1 MVLQSTRWLA
11 LSYFTYFFSYGIF
24 LPFWGVWLKG
34 EGIAPETIGILLG
47 AGLVARFLGSL
58 LIAPRVKDPSHL
70 VSALRLLALLTLAFA
85 VGFCFGNGWG
95 WLMLVIAGFNLFF
108 SPLVPLTDALAA
120 TWQKQIRMDYGR
132 VRLWGSLA
140 FVIGSALTGQL
151 VAVWGHNA
159 ILYSLIFSV
168 LAMLLGMLL
177 KPSVM
182 PQGEARTH
190 GGAERSLWA
199 LLKEGPVW
207 RFLLCVTLL
216 QGAHAGYYSFGS
228 IYWQEAGYSAS
239 TIGYLWSLGVVAEV
253 IIFASSN
260 VLFRRWNARNLLLLS
275 ACCGRAA
282 LEPDGLQHRAGLAA
296 ADPDPALRHLHR
308 LPSGG
313 DALYRRASGARGDP
327 AAGGVF
333 GAGDGRRHRRYD
345 GHCRVPV
352 RTLAGRGILGDG
364 GGRGAGLV
372 HPAAGGQRQP
382 LIKALPAARGWPGAA
397 GFPAAVRYRSAAG
410 AARCAPPHKE

>member
-34 EGIAPETIGILLG
+34 EGIPPETIGILLG

-70 VSALRLLALLTLAFA
+70 VTALRLLALLTLAFA
-85 VGFCFGNGWG
+85 IGFCFGNGWG

-120 TWQKQIRMDYGR
+120 TWQKQITMDYGR

-140 FVIGSALTGQL
+140 FVIGSALTGQM
-151 VAVWGHNA
+151 VSVWGHNA
-159 ILYSLIFSV
+159 ILYSLIISI
-168 LAMLLGMLL
+168 LAMLLGMML

-182 PQGEARTH
+182 PQGEARSH
-190 GGAERSLWA
+190 SEADRSLWEM
-199 LLKEGPVW
+199 LKEGPVW

-260 VLFRRWNARNLLLLS
+260 FLFRRWNARNLLLLS
-275 ACCGRAA
+275 ACCGVLRW
-282 LEPDGLQHRAGLAA
+282 GLMASSTELGWLLVIQILHCGTFTVCHLAA
-296 ADPDPALRHLHR
+296 MRFIAARKGPEVIRLQAVYSALAMSAVIAIMTVIAGFLFEHLQ
-308 LPSGG
+308 
-313 DALYRRASGARGDP
+313 
-327 AAGGVF
+327 GGVF
-333 GAGDGRRHRRYD
+333 W
-345 GHCRVPV
+345 VM
-352 RTLAGRGILGDG
+352 
-364 GGRGAGLV
+364 
-372 HPAAGGQRQP
+372 AAV
-382 LIKALPAARGWPGAA
+382 ALPAMFIRP
-397 GFPAAVRYRSAAG
+397 PAVAVSGSR
-410 AARCAPPHKE
+410 

>member
-34 EGIAPETIGILLG
+34 EGIPPETIGILLG

-70 VSALRLLALLTLAFA
+70 VTALRLLALLTLAFA
-85 VGFCFGNGWG
+85 IGFCFGNGWG

-108 SPLVPLTDALAA
+108 SPLVPLTDALAG
-120 TWQKQIRMDYGR
+120 TWQKQITMDYGR

-140 FVIGSALTGQL
+140 FVIGSALTGQM
-151 VAVWGHNA
+151 VSVWGHNA
-159 ILYSLIFSV
+159 ILYSLIISI
-168 LAMLLGMLL
+168 LAMLLGMML

-190 GGAERSLWA
+190 SETERSLWA
-199 LLKEGPVW
+199 MLKEGPVW

-260 VLFRRWNARNLLLLS
+260 FLFRRWNARNLLLLS
-275 ACCGRAA
+275 ACCGILRWSLMASSTE
-282 LEPDGLQHRAGLAA
+282 LGWLLVIQILHCGTFTVCHLAA
-296 ADPDPALRHLHR
+296 MRFIAARKGPEVIRLQAVYSALAM
-308 LPSGG
+308 GG
-313 DALYRRASGARGDP
+313 GIAIMTVIAGFLFEYLQ
-327 AAGGVF
+327 GGVF
-333 GAGDGRRHRRYD
+333 WVMAAVVLPALFIR
-345 GHCRVPV
+345 P
-352 RTLAGRGILGDG
+352 
-364 GGRGAGLV
+364 
-372 HPAAGGQRQP
+372 PAAMVSSSR
-382 LIKALPAARGWPGAA
+382 
-397 GFPAAVRYRSAAG
+397 
-410 AARCAPPHKE
+410 

>member
-34 EGIAPETIGILLG
+34 EGIAPETIGMLLG

-190 GGAERSLWA
+190 SGTERSLWA

-275 ACCGRAA
+275 ACCGVLRWSLMAYSTE
-282 LEPDGLQHRAGLAA
+282 LGWLLLIQILHCGTFTVCHLAA
-296 ADPDPALRHLHR
+296 MRFIAARQGQEVIQLQAVYSALAM
-308 LPSGG
+308 GG
-313 DALYRRASGARGDP
+313 GIAVMTVIAGFLFEHWQ
-327 AAGGVF
+327 GGVF
-333 GAGDGRRHRRYD
+333 W
-345 GHCRVPV
+345 VM
-352 RTLAGRGILGDG
+352 
-364 GGRGAGLV
+364 
-372 HPAAGGQRQP
+372 
-382 LIKALPAARGWPGAA
+382 
-397 GFPAAVRYRSAAG
+397 AAVAVPALFIR
-410 AARCAPPHKE
+410 PPAVSVSR

>member
-34 EGIAPETIGILLG
+34 EGIAPETIGMLLG

-70 VSALRLLALLTLAFA
+70 VSALRLLALLTLSFA

-182 PQGEARTH
+182 PQGEARARSGT
-190 GGAERSLWA
+190 ERSLWA
-199 LLKEGPVW
+199 LLKEGPGW

-275 ACCGRAA
+275 ACCGVLRWSLMAYSTE
-282 LEPDGLQHRAGLAA
+282 LGWLLLIQILHCGTFTVCHLAA
-296 ADPDPALRHLHR
+296 MRFIAARQGQEVIQLQAVYSALAM
-308 LPSGG
+308 GG
-313 DALYRRASGARGDP
+313 GIAVMTVIAGFLFEHWQ
-327 AAGGVF
+327 GGVF
-333 GAGDGRRHRRYD
+333 W
-345 GHCRVPV
+345 VM
-352 RTLAGRGILGDG
+352 
-364 GGRGAGLV
+364 
-372 HPAAGGQRQP
+372 
-382 LIKALPAARGWPGAA
+382 
-397 GFPAAVRYRSAAG
+397 AAVAVPALFIR
-410 AARCAPPHKE
+410 PPAVSVSR

>member
-159 ILYSLIFSV
+159 ILYSLILSV

-275 ACCGRAA
+275 ACCGVLRWSLMAYSTE
-282 LEPDGLQHRAGLAA
+282 LGWLLLIQILHCGTFTVCHLAA
-296 ADPDPALRHLHR
+296 MRFIAARQGQEVIQLQAVYSALAM
-308 LPSGG
+308 GG
-313 DALYRRASGARGDP
+313 GIAVMTVIAGFLFEHSQ
-327 AAGGVF
+327 GGVF
-333 GAGDGRRHRRYD
+333 W
-345 GHCRVPV
+345 VM
-352 RTLAGRGILGDG
+352 
-364 GGRGAGLV
+364 
-372 HPAAGGQRQP
+372 
-382 LIKALPAARGWPGAA
+382 
-397 GFPAAVRYRSAAG
+397 AAVAVPALFIR
-410 AARCAPPHKE
+410 PPAVSVSR

>member
-34 EGIAPETIGILLG
+34 EGIAPETIGMLLG

-182 PQGEARTH
+182 PQGEARTRSDT
-190 GGAERSLWA
+190 ERSLWA

-275 ACCGRAA
+275 ACCGVLRWSLMAYSTE
-282 LEPDGLQHRAGLAA
+282 LGWLLLIQILHCGTFTVCHLAA
-296 ADPDPALRHLHR
+296 MRFIAARQGQEVIRLQAVYSALAM
-308 LPSGG
+308 GG
-313 DALYRRASGARGDP
+313 GIAVMTVIAGFLFEHWQ
-327 AAGGVF
+327 GGVF
-333 GAGDGRRHRRYD
+333 W
-345 GHCRVPV
+345 VM
-352 RTLAGRGILGDG
+352 
-364 GGRGAGLV
+364 
-372 HPAAGGQRQP
+372 
-382 LIKALPAARGWPGAA
+382 
-397 GFPAAVRYRSAAG
+397 AAVAVPALFIR
-410 AARCAPPHKE
+410 PPAVSVSR

>member
-159 ILYSLIFSV
+159 ILYSLILSV

-190 GGAERSLWA
+190 GGAERPLWA

-275 ACCGRAA
+275 ACCGVLRWNLMAYSTE
-282 LEPDGLQHRAGLAA
+282 LGWLLLIQILHCGTFTVCHLAA
-296 ADPDPALRHLHR
+296 MRFIAARQGQEVIRLQAVYSALAM
-308 LPSGG
+308 GG
-313 DALYRRASGARGDP
+313 GIAVMTVIAGFLFEHWQ
-327 AAGGVF
+327 GGVF
-333 GAGDGRRHRRYD
+333 W
-345 GHCRVPV
+345 VM
-352 RTLAGRGILGDG
+352 
-364 GGRGAGLV
+364 
-372 HPAAGGQRQP
+372 
-382 LIKALPAARGWPGAA
+382 
-397 GFPAAVRYRSAAG
+397 AAVAVPALFIR
-410 AARCAPPHKE
+410 PPAVSVSR

>member
-34 EGIAPETIGILLG
+34 EGIPPETIGILLG

-70 VSALRLLALLTLAFA
+70 VTALRLLALLTLAFA
-85 VGFCFGNGWG
+85 IGFCFGNGWG

-108 SPLVPLTDALAA
+108 SPLVPLTDALAG
-120 TWQKQIRMDYGR
+120 TWQKQITLDYGR

-140 FVIGSALTGQL
+140 FVIGSALTGQM
-151 VAVWGHNA
+151 VSVWGHNA
-159 ILYSLIFSV
+159 ILYSLIISI
-168 LAMLLGMLL
+168 LAMLLGMML

-190 GGAERSLWA
+190 SEADRSLWEM
-199 LLKEGPVW
+199 LKEGPVW

-260 VLFRRWNARNLLLLS
+260 FLFRRWNARNLLLLS
-275 ACCGRAA
+275 ACCGILRW
-282 LEPDGLQHRAGLAA
+282 GLMASSTELGWLLVIQILHCGTFTVCHLAA
-296 ADPDPALRHLHR
+296 MRFIAARKGPEVIRLQAVYSALAM
-308 LPSGG
+308 GG
-313 DALYRRASGARGDP
+313 GIAIMTVIAGFLFEYLQ
-327 AAGGVF
+327 GGVF
-333 GAGDGRRHRRYD
+333 W
-345 GHCRVPV
+345 VM
-352 RTLAGRGILGDG
+352 
-364 GGRGAGLV
+364 
-372 HPAAGGQRQP
+372 AAVV
-382 LIKALPAARGWPGAA
+382 LPALFIRP
-397 GFPAAVRYRSAAG
+397 PAVAVSDSR
-410 AARCAPPHKE
+410 

>member
-275 ACCGRAA
+275 ACCGVLRWSLMAYSTE
-282 LEPDGLQHRAGLAA
+282 LGWLLLIQILHCGTFTVCHLAA
-296 ADPDPALRHLHR
+296 MRFIAARQGQEVIQLQAVYSALAM
-308 LPSGG
+308 GG
-313 DALYRRASGARGDP
+313 GIAVMTVIAGFLFEQWQ
-327 AAGGVF
+327 GGVF
-333 GAGDGRRHRRYD
+333 W
-345 GHCRVPV
+345 VM
-352 RTLAGRGILGDG
+352 
-364 GGRGAGLV
+364 
-372 HPAAGGQRQP
+372 
-382 LIKALPAARGWPGAA
+382 
-397 GFPAAVRYRSAAG
+397 AAVAVPALFIR
-410 AARCAPPHKE
+410 PPAVSVSR

>member
-34 EGIAPETIGILLG
+34 EGIPPETIGILLG

-70 VSALRLLALLTLAFA
+70 VTALRLLALLTLAFA
-85 VGFCFGNGWG
+85 IGFCFGNGWG

-120 TWQKQIRMDYGR
+120 TWQKQITMDYGR

-140 FVIGSALTGQL
+140 FVIGSALTGQM
-151 VAVWGHNA
+151 VSVWGHNA
-159 ILYSLIFSV
+159 ILYSLIISI
-168 LAMLLGMLL
+168 LAMLLGMML

-182 PQGEARTH
+182 PQGEARSH
-190 GGAERSLWA
+190 SEADRSLWEM
-199 LLKEGPVW
+199 LKEGPVW

-260 VLFRRWNARNLLLLS
+260 FLFRRWNARNLLLLS
-275 ACCGRAA
+275 ACCGVLRW
-282 LEPDGLQHRAGLAA
+282 GLMASSTELGWLLVIQILHCGTFTVCHLAA
-296 ADPDPALRHLHR
+296 MRFIAARKGPEVIRLQAVYSALAMGGGIAIMTVIAGFLFEHLQ
-308 LPSGG
+308 
-313 DALYRRASGARGDP
+313 
-327 AAGGVF
+327 GGVF
-333 GAGDGRRHRRYD
+333 W
-345 GHCRVPV
+345 VM
-352 RTLAGRGILGDG
+352 
-364 GGRGAGLV
+364 
-372 HPAAGGQRQP
+372 AAV
-382 LIKALPAARGWPGAA
+382 ALPAMFIRPQ
-397 GFPAAVRYRSAAG
+397 AVAVSGSR
-410 AARCAPPHKE
+410 

>member
-1 MVLQSTRWLA
+1 MVLQSTSWLA

-159 ILYSLIFSV
+159 ILYSLILSV

-275 ACCGRAA
+275 ACCGVLRWSLMAYSTE
-282 LEPDGLQHRAGLAA
+282 LGWLLLIQILHCGTFTVCHLAA
-296 ADPDPALRHLHR
+296 MRFIAARQGQEVIRLQAVYSALAM
-308 LPSGG
+308 GG
-313 DALYRRASGARGDP
+313 GIAVMTVIAGFLFEHWQ
-327 AAGGVF
+327 GGVF
-333 GAGDGRRHRRYD
+333 W
-345 GHCRVPV
+345 VM
-352 RTLAGRGILGDG
+352 
-364 GGRGAGLV
+364 
-372 HPAAGGQRQP
+372 
-382 LIKALPAARGWPGAA
+382 
-397 GFPAAVRYRSAAG
+397 AAVAVPALFIR
-410 AARCAPPHKE
+410 PPAVSVSR

>member
-108 SPLVPLTDALAA
+108 SPLVPLTDALAG

-190 GGAERSLWA
+190 SDTERSLWA

-275 ACCGRAA
+275 ACCGVLRWSLMAYSTE
-282 LEPDGLQHRAGLAA
+282 LGWLLLIQILHCGTFTVCHLAA
-296 ADPDPALRHLHR
+296 MRFIAARQGQEVIRLQAVYSALAM
-308 LPSGG
+308 GG
-313 DALYRRASGARGDP
+313 GIAVMTVIAGFLFEHWQ
-327 AAGGVF
+327 GGVF
-333 GAGDGRRHRRYD
+333 W
-345 GHCRVPV
+345 VM
-352 RTLAGRGILGDG
+352 
-364 GGRGAGLV
+364 
-372 HPAAGGQRQP
+372 
-382 LIKALPAARGWPGAA
+382 
-397 GFPAAVRYRSAAG
+397 AAVAVPALFIR
-410 AARCAPPHKE
+410 PPAVGVSR

>member
-34 EGIAPETIGILLG
+34 EGIPPETIGILLG

-70 VSALRLLALLTLAFA
+70 VTALRLLALLTLAFA
-85 VGFCFGNGWG
+85 IGFCFGNGWG

-120 TWQKQIRMDYGR
+120 TWQKQITMDYGR

-140 FVIGSALTGQL
+140 FVIGSALTGQM
-151 VAVWGHNA
+151 VSVWGHNA
-159 ILYSLIFSV
+159 ILYSLIISI
-168 LAMLLGMLL
+168 LAMLLGMML

-182 PQGEARTH
+182 PQGEARSH
-190 GGAERSLWA
+190 SEADRSLREM
-199 LLKEGPVW
+199 LKEGPVW

-260 VLFRRWNARNLLLLS
+260 FLFRRWNARNLLLLS
-275 ACCGRAA
+275 ACCGLLRWSLMASSTE
-282 LEPDGLQHRAGLAA
+282 LGWLLVIQILHCGTFTVCHLAA
-296 ADPDPALRHLHR
+296 MRFIAARKGPEVIRLQAVYSALAMGGGIAIMTVIAGFLFEHLQ
-308 LPSGG
+308 
-313 DALYRRASGARGDP
+313 
-327 AAGGVF
+327 GGVF
-333 GAGDGRRHRRYD
+333 W
-345 GHCRVPV
+345 VM
-352 RTLAGRGILGDG
+352 
-364 GGRGAGLV
+364 
-372 HPAAGGQRQP
+372 AAV
-382 LIKALPAARGWPGAA
+382 ALPALFIRP
-397 GFPAAVRYRSAAG
+397 PAVAVSGSR
-410 AARCAPPHKE
+410 

>member
-70 VSALRLLALLTLAFA
+70 VSALRLLAMLTLAFA

-190 GGAERSLWA
+190 SDTERSLWA

-275 ACCGRAA
+275 ACCGVLRWSLMAYSTE
-282 LEPDGLQHRAGLAA
+282 LGWLLLIQILHCGTFTVCHLAA
-296 ADPDPALRHLHR
+296 MRFIAARQGQEVIRLQAVYSALAM
-308 LPSGG
+308 GG
-313 DALYRRASGARGDP
+313 GIAVMTVIAGFLFEYWQ
-327 AAGGVF
+327 GGVF
-333 GAGDGRRHRRYD
+333 W
-345 GHCRVPV
+345 VM
-352 RTLAGRGILGDG
+352 
-364 GGRGAGLV
+364 
-372 HPAAGGQRQP
+372 
-382 LIKALPAARGWPGAA
+382 
-397 GFPAAVRYRSAAG
+397 AAVAVPALFIR
-410 AARCAPPHKE
+410 PPAVSVSR

>member
-159 ILYSLIFSV
+159 ILYSLILSV

-228 IYWQEAGYSAS
+228 IYWQEASYSAS

-275 ACCGRAA
+275 ACCGVLRWSLMAYSTE
-282 LEPDGLQHRAGLAA
+282 LGWLLLIQILHCGTFTVCHLAA
-296 ADPDPALRHLHR
+296 MRFIAARQGQEVIQLQAVYSALAM
-308 LPSGG
+308 GG
-313 DALYRRASGARGDP
+313 GIAVMTVIAGFLFEHWQ
-327 AAGGVF
+327 GGVF
-333 GAGDGRRHRRYD
+333 W
-345 GHCRVPV
+345 VM
-352 RTLAGRGILGDG
+352 
-364 GGRGAGLV
+364 
-372 HPAAGGQRQP
+372 
-382 LIKALPAARGWPGAA
+382 
-397 GFPAAVRYRSAAG
+397 AAVAVPALFIR
-410 AARCAPPHKE
+410 PPAVSVSR

>member
-34 EGIAPETIGILLG
+34 EGIPPETIGILLG

-70 VSALRLLALLTLAFA
+70 VTALRLLALLTLAFA
-85 VGFCFGNGWG
+85 IGFCFGNGWG

-120 TWQKQIRMDYGR
+120 TWQKQITMDYGR

-140 FVIGSALTGQL
+140 FVIGSALTGQM
-151 VAVWGHNA
+151 VSVWGHNA
-159 ILYSLIFSV
+159 ILYSLIISI
-168 LAMLLGMLL
+168 LAMLLGMML

-182 PQGEARTH
+182 PQGEARSH
-190 GGAERSLWA
+190 SEADRSLWEM
-199 LLKEGPVW
+199 LKEGPVW

-260 VLFRRWNARNLLLLS
+260 FLFRRWNARNLLLLS
-275 ACCGRAA
+275 ACCGVLRW
-282 LEPDGLQHRAGLAA
+282 GLMASSTELGWLLVIQILHCGTFTVCHLAA
-296 ADPDPALRHLHR
+296 MRFIAARKGPEVIRLQAVYSALAMGGGIAIMTVIAGFLFEHLQ
-308 LPSGG
+308 
-313 DALYRRASGARGDP
+313 
-327 AAGGVF
+327 GGVF
-333 GAGDGRRHRRYD
+333 W
-345 GHCRVPV
+345 VM
-352 RTLAGRGILGDG
+352 
-364 GGRGAGLV
+364 
-372 HPAAGGQRQP
+372 AAV
-382 LIKALPAARGWPGAA
+382 ALPAMFIRP
-397 GFPAAVRYRSAAG
+397 PAVAVSGSR
-410 AARCAPPHKE
+410 

>member
-34 EGIAPETIGILLG
+34 EGIAPETIGMLLG

-108 SPLVPLTDALAA
+108 SPLVPLTDALAT

-275 ACCGRAA
+275 ACCGVLRWSLMAYSTE
-282 LEPDGLQHRAGLAA
+282 LGWLLLIQILHCGTFTVCHLAA
-296 ADPDPALRHLHR
+296 MRFIAARQGQEVIRLQAVYSALAM
-308 LPSGG
+308 GG
-313 DALYRRASGARGDP
+313 GIAVMTVIAGFLFEHWQ
-327 AAGGVF
+327 GGVF
-333 GAGDGRRHRRYD
+333 W
-345 GHCRVPV
+345 VM
-352 RTLAGRGILGDG
+352 
-364 GGRGAGLV
+364 
-372 HPAAGGQRQP
+372 
-382 LIKALPAARGWPGAA
+382 
-397 GFPAAVRYRSAAG
+397 AAVAAP
-410 AARCAPPHKE
+410 ALFIRPPAVSVSR

>member
-190 GGAERSLWA
+190 SEAERSLWA

-275 ACCGRAA
+275 ACCGVLRWSLMAYSTE
-282 LEPDGLQHRAGLAA
+282 LGWLLLIQILHCGTFTVCHLAA
-296 ADPDPALRHLHR
+296 MRFIAARQGQEVIRLQAVYSALAM
-308 LPSGG
+308 GG
-313 DALYRRASGARGDP
+313 GIAVMTVIAGFLFEHWQ
-327 AAGGVF
+327 GGVF
-333 GAGDGRRHRRYD
+333 W
-345 GHCRVPV
+345 VM
-352 RTLAGRGILGDG
+352 
-364 GGRGAGLV
+364 
-372 HPAAGGQRQP
+372 
-382 LIKALPAARGWPGAA
+382 
-397 GFPAAVRYRSAAG
+397 AAVAVPALFIR
-410 AARCAPPHKE
+410 PPAVSVSR

>member
-34 EGIAPETIGILLG
+34 EGIAPETIGMLLG

-159 ILYSLIFSV
+159 ILYSLILSV

-190 GGAERSLWA
+190 SGAERSLWA
-199 LLKEGPVW
+199 LLKEGSVW

-275 ACCGRAA
+275 ACCGVLRWSLMAYSTE
-282 LEPDGLQHRAGLAA
+282 LGWLLLIQILHCGTFTVCHLAA
-296 ADPDPALRHLHR
+296 MRFIAARQGQEVIRLQAVYSALAM
-308 LPSGG
+308 GG
-313 DALYRRASGARGDP
+313 GIAVMTVIAGFLFEHWQ
-327 AAGGVF
+327 GGVF
-333 GAGDGRRHRRYD
+333 W
-345 GHCRVPV
+345 VM
-352 RTLAGRGILGDG
+352 
-364 GGRGAGLV
+364 
-372 HPAAGGQRQP
+372 
-382 LIKALPAARGWPGAA
+382 
-397 GFPAAVRYRSAAG
+397 AAVAVPALFIR
-410 AARCAPPHKE
+410 PPAVSVSR

>member
-190 GGAERSLWA
+190 SGTERSLWA

-275 ACCGRAA
+275 ACCGVLRWSLMAYSTEMGW
-282 LEPDGLQHRAGLAA
+282 LLLIQILHCGTFTVCHLAA
-296 ADPDPALRHLHR
+296 MRFIAARQGQEVIQLQAVYSALAM
-308 LPSGG
+308 GG
-313 DALYRRASGARGDP
+313 GIAVMTVIAGFLFEHWQ
-327 AAGGVF
+327 GGVF
-333 GAGDGRRHRRYD
+333 W
-345 GHCRVPV
+345 VM
-352 RTLAGRGILGDG
+352 
-364 GGRGAGLV
+364 
-372 HPAAGGQRQP
+372 
-382 LIKALPAARGWPGAA
+382 
-397 GFPAAVRYRSAAG
+397 AAVAAP
-410 AARCAPPHKE
+410 ALFIRPPAVSVSR

>member
-1 MVLQSTRWLA
+1 MVLQSTCWLA

-34 EGIAPETIGILLG
+34 EGIAPETIGMLLG

-190 GGAERSLWA
+190 SGAERSLWA

-275 ACCGRAA
+275 ACCGVLRWSLMAYSTE
-282 LEPDGLQHRAGLAA
+282 LGWLLLIQILHCGTFTVCHLAA
-296 ADPDPALRHLHR
+296 MRFIAARQGQEVIRLQAVYSALAM
-308 LPSGG
+308 GG
-313 DALYRRASGARGDP
+313 GIAVMTVIAGFLFEHWQ
-327 AAGGVF
+327 GGVF
-333 GAGDGRRHRRYD
+333 W
-345 GHCRVPV
+345 VM
-352 RTLAGRGILGDG
+352 
-364 GGRGAGLV
+364 
-372 HPAAGGQRQP
+372 
-382 LIKALPAARGWPGAA
+382 
-397 GFPAAVRYRSAAG
+397 AAVAVPALFIR
-410 AARCAPPHKE
+410 PPAVSVSR

>member
-34 EGIAPETIGILLG
+34 EGIPPETIGILLG

-58 LIAPRVKDPSHL
+58 LIAPRVKDPAYL
-70 VSALRLLALLTLAFA
+70 VTALRLLALLTLAFA

-108 SPLVPLTDALAA
+108 SPLVPLTDALAG
-120 TWQKQIRMDYGR
+120 TWQKQITMDYGR

-140 FVIGSALTGQL
+140 FVIGSALTGQM
-151 VAVWGHNA
+151 VSVWGHNA
-159 ILYSLIFSV
+159 ILYSLIISI
-168 LAMLLGMLL
+168 LAMLLGMML

-190 GGAERSLWA
+190 NEANRSLWEM
-199 LLKEGPVW
+199 LKEGPVW

-260 VLFRRWNARNLLLLS
+260 FLFRRWNARNLLLLS
-275 ACCGRAA
+275 ACCGIVRW
-282 LEPDGLQHRAGLAA
+282 GLMASSTELGWLLVIQILHCGTFTVCHLAA
-296 ADPDPALRHLHR
+296 MRFIAARKGPEVIRLQAAYSALAMGGGIAIMTVIAGFLFEHLQ
-308 LPSGG
+308 
-313 DALYRRASGARGDP
+313 
-327 AAGGVF
+327 GGVF
-333 GAGDGRRHRRYD
+333 W
-345 GHCRVPV
+345 VM
-352 RTLAGRGILGDG
+352 
-364 GGRGAGLV
+364 
-372 HPAAGGQRQP
+372 AAV
-382 LIKALPAARGWPGAA
+382 ALPALFIRP
-397 GFPAAVRYRSAAG
+397 PAVAVSSSR
-410 AARCAPPHKE
+410 

>member
-34 EGIAPETIGILLG
+34 EGIPPETIGILLG

-70 VSALRLLALLTLAFA
+70 VTALRLLALLTLAFA
-85 VGFCFGNGWG
+85 IGFCFGNGWG

-108 SPLVPLTDALAA
+108 SPLVPLTDALAG
-120 TWQKQIRMDYGR
+120 TWQKQITMDYGR

-140 FVIGSALTGQL
+140 FVIGSALTGQM
-151 VAVWGHNA
+151 VSVWGHNA
-159 ILYSLIFSV
+159 ILYSLIASI
-168 LAMLLGMLL
+168 LAMLLGMML

-190 GGAERSLWA
+190 SETERSLWEM
-199 LLKEGPVW
+199 LKEGPVW

-260 VLFRRWNARNLLLLS
+260 FLFRRWNARNLLLLS
-275 ACCGRAA
+275 ACCGILRWSLMASSTE
-282 LEPDGLQHRAGLAA
+282 LGWLLVIQILHCGTFTVCHLAA
-296 ADPDPALRHLHR
+296 MRFIAARKGPEVIRLQAVYSALAMGGGIAIMTVIAGFLFEHLQ
-308 LPSGG
+308 
-313 DALYRRASGARGDP
+313 
-327 AAGGVF
+327 GGVF
-333 GAGDGRRHRRYD
+333 W
-345 GHCRVPV
+345 VM
-352 RTLAGRGILGDG
+352 
-364 GGRGAGLV
+364 
-372 HPAAGGQRQP
+372 AAVV
-382 LIKALPAARGWPGAA
+382 LPALFIRP
-397 GFPAAVRYRSAAG
+397 PAVMVSSSR
-410 AARCAPPHKE
+410 

>member
-34 EGIAPETIGILLG
+34 EGIAPETIGMLLG

-182 PQGEARTH
+182 PQGEARTRS
-190 GGAERSLWA
+190 GTERSLWA

-275 ACCGRAA
+275 ACCGVLRWSLMAYSTE
-282 LEPDGLQHRAGLAA
+282 LGWLLLIQILHCGTFTVCHLAA
-296 ADPDPALRHLHR
+296 MRFIAARQGQEVIQLQAVYSALAM
-308 LPSGG
+308 GG
-313 DALYRRASGARGDP
+313 GIAVMTVIAGFLFEHWQ
-327 AAGGVF
+327 GGVF
-333 GAGDGRRHRRYD
+333 W
-345 GHCRVPV
+345 VM
-352 RTLAGRGILGDG
+352 
-364 GGRGAGLV
+364 
-372 HPAAGGQRQP
+372 
-382 LIKALPAARGWPGAA
+382 
-397 GFPAAVRYRSAAG
+397 AAVAVPALFIR
-410 AARCAPPHKE
+410 PPAVSLSR